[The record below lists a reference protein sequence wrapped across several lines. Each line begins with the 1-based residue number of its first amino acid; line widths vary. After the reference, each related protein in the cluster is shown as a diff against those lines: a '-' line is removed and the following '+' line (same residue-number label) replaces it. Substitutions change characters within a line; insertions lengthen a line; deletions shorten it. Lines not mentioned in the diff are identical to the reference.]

1 MNKFIKFLI
10 EKLKKLFKRIINSKI
25 IQTSFFNGIANV
37 VRMLTGIVSNK
48 IVSVLLGPSGMA
60 LMGQFSNFSSMVMSF
75 ATLGM
80 STGIIKYTAEYH
92 DDENKRNKA
101 LSTSFILTISATF
114 ISIIFVLITSSYFTE
129 SLLYSSE
136 YKIVFILFG
145 LSLMF
150 FTLNAYFQNILNG
163 YKEFRIIVISNIL
176 TSVVGLIISIILVL
190 FFGVIGALLS
200 MIFSQSLIFFI
211 TLYFVVKT
219 PWFKFKN
226 FIYYFDKRMIIP
238 LLKFSSMA
246 FTSMFA
252 ITFIQLK
259 IRNYIISNISIED
272 AGYWQGVLKV
282 TNLYIDFITMT
293 ISIYVLPRLSEIKNS
308 KELKAE
314 IFKGYKL
321 LIPLTVTLSLFI
333 FIFKGF
339 IINTLFSS
347 SFKPMEPLFL
357 FQLIG
362 NIFKISAWLLGVLL
376 WAKAMV
382 ITFIVIELVFGGIN
396 YFLTILFVSNYGV
409 IGTTYAYSLEY
420 FALFIVLIVIFY
432 FYLRKSKRL
441 ELENNLNLEEI
452 EY

>member
-226 FIYYFDKRMIIP
+226 FIYYFDKRII
-238 LLKFSSMA
+238 
-246 FTSMFA
+246 
-252 ITFIQLK
+252 
-259 IRNYIISNISIED
+259 
-272 AGYWQGVLKV
+272 
-282 TNLYIDFITMT
+282 
-293 ISIYVLPRLSEIKNS
+293 EI
-308 KELKAE
+308 
-314 IFKGYKL
+314 
-321 LIPLTVTLSLFI
+321 
-333 FIFKGF
+333 
-339 IINTLFSS
+339 
-347 SFKPMEPLFL
+347 
-357 FQLIG
+357 
-362 NIFKISAWLLGVLL
+362 
-376 WAKAMV
+376 
-382 ITFIVIELVFGGIN
+382 
-396 YFLTILFVSNYGV
+396 
-409 IGTTYAYSLEY
+409 
-420 FALFIVLIVIFY
+420 
-432 FYLRKSKRL
+432 
-441 ELENNLNLEEI
+441 
-452 EY
+452 

>member
-1 MNKFIKFLI
+1 
-10 EKLKKLFKRIINSKI
+10 
-25 IQTSFFNGIANV
+25 
-37 VRMLTGIVSNK
+37 
-48 IVSVLLGPSGMA
+48 
-60 LMGQFSNFSSMVMSF
+60 
-75 ATLGM
+75 
-80 STGIIKYTAEYH
+80 
-92 DDENKRNKA
+92 
-101 LSTSFILTISATF
+101 
-114 ISIIFVLITSSYFTE
+114 
-129 SLLYSSE
+129 
-136 YKIVFILFG
+136 
-145 LSLMF
+145 
-150 FTLNAYFQNILNG
+150 
-163 YKEFRIIVISNIL
+163 
-176 TSVVGLIISIILVL
+176 
-190 FFGVIGALLS
+190 
-200 MIFSQSLIFFI
+200 
-211 TLYFVVKT
+211 
-219 PWFKFKN
+219 
-226 FIYYFDKRMIIP
+226 
-238 LLKFSSMA
+238 MA